1 MSRYT
6 KHERPGNRAKIRG
19 AKSSLADEF
28 EAIDSRRRER
38 ERKLK
43 EAQRDLSD
51 VQRNNSR
58 NKLPYTHKRG
68 RPPSYQQSRNPEEE
82 RGMYDGPSALRAGRY
97 SSPPKISG
105 KNTRTPQRQSS
116 RGGHQSFEPEREPPI
131 QRQSS
136 RGGYEG
142 FEPERE
148 PIQRQSSRGGHQGF
162 EQEPASRGRHQ
173 GKDPTFGREE
183 ALPSAIENNSV
194 VFEKFGEAQ
203 QVLQLHQY
211 KERMKN
217 KRELRNN
224 VVVKV
229 EVSNSFPI
237 WMFEL
242 YRLSIL
248 RIFAH
253 RHPQC
258 L

>member
-1 MSRYT
+1 
-6 KHERPGNRAKIRG
+6 
-19 AKSSLADEF
+19 
-28 EAIDSRRRER
+28 
-38 ERKLK
+38 
-43 EAQRDLSD
+43 
-51 VQRNNSR
+51 
-58 NKLPYTHKRG
+58 
-68 RPPSYQQSRNPEEE
+68 
-82 RGMYDGPSALRAGRY
+82 
-97 SSPPKISG
+97 
-105 KNTRTPQRQSS
+105 
-116 RGGHQSFEPEREPPI
+116 
-131 QRQSS
+131 
-136 RGGYEG
+136 
-142 FEPERE
+142 
-148 PIQRQSSRGGHQGF
+148 
-162 EQEPASRGRHQ
+162 
-173 GKDPTFGREE
+173 
-183 ALPSAIENNSV
+183 

>member
-116 RGGHQSFEPEREPPI
+116 RGGHQ
-131 QRQSS
+131 
-136 RGGYEG
+136 
-142 FEPERE
+142 
-148 PIQRQSSRGGHQGF
+148 GF